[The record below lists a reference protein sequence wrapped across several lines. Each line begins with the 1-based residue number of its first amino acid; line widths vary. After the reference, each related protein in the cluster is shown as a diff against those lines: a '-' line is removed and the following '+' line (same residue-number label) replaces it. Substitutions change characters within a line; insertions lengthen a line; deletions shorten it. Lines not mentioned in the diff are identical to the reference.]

1 MENLDLLR
9 FFFHAD
15 SAVSNST
22 NSRNSNDPTSS
33 SSSPSGGPDSS
44 NFLVFSLLVGFLHR
58 DGHVGQQARDALI
71 NVMAMSRKNEDV
83 GNYIAKHSNFCPV
96 SALDKVVRYVQGDHS
111 FCTLGVVDL
120 KTKVAV

>member
-15 SAVSNST
+15 SAVSNS
-22 NSRNSNDPTSS
+22 RNNDP
-33 SSSPSGGPDSS
+33 SSSPSHGTDS

-96 SALDKVVRYVQGDHS
+96 SASSSSLIIINFIFALLWSNTY
-111 FCTLGVVDL
+111 
-120 KTKVAV
+120 

>member
-15 SAVSNST
+15 SAVSNNST
-22 NSRNSNDPTSS
+22 S
-33 SSSPSGGPDSS
+33 SSSPSHSGSS
-44 NFLVFSLLVGFLHR
+44 FLVFSLLVGFLHR

-71 NVMAMSRKNEDV
+71 NVMAMSRKNEHV

-96 SALDKVVRYVQGDHS
+96 SASSSVIIIITNHQS
-111 FCTLGVVDL
+111 FDICRLVNNV
-120 KTKVAV
+120 

>member
-15 SAVSNST
+15 SAVSNNST
-22 NSRNSNDPTSS
+22 
-33 SSSPSGGPDSS
+33 SSPSHSGSS
-44 NFLVFSLLVGFLHR
+44 FLVFSLLVGFLHR

-71 NVMAMSRKNEDV
+71 NVMAMSRKNEHV

-96 SALDKVVRYVQGDHS
+96 SLVGHKKAGYEHLYRVILQDCEKH
-111 FCTLGVVDL
+111 C
-120 KTKVAV
+120 

>member
-22 NSRNSNDPTSS
+22 NSRSNDPTS

-96 SALDKVVRYVQGDHS
+96 SAFD
-111 FCTLGVVDL
+111 F
-120 KTKVAV
+120 AVKCSNCQSCLQAG

>member
-15 SAVSNST
+15 SAVSNNST
-22 NSRNSNDPTSS
+22 SA
-33 SSSPSGGPDSS
+33 SSPSHSGSS
-44 NFLVFSLLVGFLHR
+44 FLVFSLLVGFLHR

-71 NVMAMSRKNEDV
+71 NVMAMSRKNEHV

-96 SALDKVVRYVQGDHS
+96 SYFIFLILDFPLIFLTATGNPQFK
-111 FCTLGVVDL
+111 
-120 KTKVAV
+120 

>member
-15 SAVSNST
+15 SAVSNNST
-22 NSRNSNDPTSS
+22 
-33 SSSPSGGPDSS
+33 SSPSHSGSS
-44 NFLVFSLLVGFLHR
+44 FLVFSLLVGFLHR

-71 NVMAMSRKNEDV
+71 NVMAMSRKNEHV

-96 SALDKVVRYVQGDHS
+96 S
-111 FCTLGVVDL
+111 DL
-120 KTKVAV
+120 IFFIFDYLSLICLTATGNTQLK

>member
-15 SAVSNST
+15 SAVSNNST
-22 NSRNSNDPTSS
+22 SAAT
-33 SSSPSGGPDSS
+33 SPSHSGSS
-44 NFLVFSLLVGFLHR
+44 FLVFSLLVGFLHR

-71 NVMAMSRKNEDV
+71 NVMAMSRKNEHV

-96 SALDKVVRYVQGDHS
+96 SDFICLILDFPLICLTATDNPQFK
-111 FCTLGVVDL
+111 
-120 KTKVAV
+120 